1 MQELLCAI
9 EADGVRELALAG
21 RFAEAESRLPPQAK
35 PQDAARLHEAWAR
48 TLYESGDL
56 AATAARL
63 QRCVET
69 RALSEEKEFRA
80 RALLV
85 HLFRRLGRI
94 DEALAKQGE
103 LEARFAATG
112 DPYLRNQMLN
122 EREITEGR
130 TVLKSSPNRLTVRL
144 TNQCNI
150 RCSMCVM
157 PDDKPWSVSPKT
169 ISEVKEMTPH
179 LSDLQWQGGE
189 PLIVAGLPG
198 LIESGAKN
206 PHLSQNIITNGL
218 LIDRKW
224 AELLVRCRV
233 HVRIS
238 IDGADQEMFEKIRCG
253 GQWEKLLAGIS
264 CFNEE
269 RVRQNQPYVRLELHM
284 LVMRSN
290 YHQVAKMVDF
300 AHEHRFDI
308 LDLSHIVIGANP
320 VIEDIFER
328 GTKETWAELQRQRAL
343 AAEKAARY
351 GLRFGDNLPFPPA
364 GMLDDSK
371 SASVPQD
378 AAPKAEP
385 AIPPFHCLSPW
396 KLLIIREGGGLVP
409 NWHCIREGRHM
420 DIGHCEKQSLMEG
433 WNSPAMQEFRQRILA
448 RSQRGKCTDFC
459 LSGALVDH
467 WRDHIEWI

>member
-1 MQELLCAI
+1 MQQLLRAI
-9 EADGVRELALAG
+9 EADGVRQLALEG
-21 RFAEAESRLPPQAK
+21 RFAEAESQLPPQAK
-35 PQDAARLHEAWAR
+35 PMDAARLHEAWAR
-48 TLYESGDL
+48 TLYEAGDF
-56 AATAARL
+56 AGTAARL
-63 QRCVET
+63 HRCVET
-69 RALSEEKEFRA
+69 GALSEEKEFRA
-80 RALLV
+80 RVLLV
-85 HLFRRLGRI
+85 HLYRRLGRM
-94 DEALAKQGE
+94 DEALAKQAE
-103 LEARFAATG
+103 LEARFASSQ

-130 TVLKSSPNRLTVRL
+130 TELKSHPNRLTVRL

-157 PDDKPWSVSPKT
+157 PDDKPWSVSAKT
-169 ISEVKEMTPH
+169 ISEVKAMTPY

-189 PLIVAGLPG
+189 PLIVAGLPE
-198 LIESGAKN
+198 LIESGGRN

-224 AELLVRCRV
+224 AELLVRNRV

-238 IDGADQEMFEKIRCG
+238 IDGADKEMFEKIRCG
-253 GQWEKLLAGIS
+253 GSWEKLLQGIS

-290 YHQVAKMVDF
+290 YRQVAAMVDF

-320 VIEDIFER
+320 VEEDIFER
-328 GTKETWAELQRQRAL
+328 GTPETWAELQRQRAL

-351 GLRFGDNLPFPPA
+351 KLRFGDNLPFPPA
-364 GMLDDSK
+364 GMLDGSR
-371 SASVPQD
+371 AEPQP
-378 AAPKAEP
+378 ATAPKAEAP
-385 AIPPFHCLSPW
+385 IPPFHCLSPW

-409 NWHCIREGRHM
+409 NWHCIRDGRHM

-433 WNSPAMQEFRQRILA
+433 WNSPAMQEFRKRILA
-448 RSQRGKCTDFC
+448 RTQRGKCTDFC